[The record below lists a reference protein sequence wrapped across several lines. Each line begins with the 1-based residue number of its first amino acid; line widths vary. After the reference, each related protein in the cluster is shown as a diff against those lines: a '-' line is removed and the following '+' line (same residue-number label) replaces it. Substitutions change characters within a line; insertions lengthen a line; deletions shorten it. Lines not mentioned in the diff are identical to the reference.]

1 MREVE
6 VNVYKQDGA
15 VAGTRSLNG
24 KIFEAPHRPH
34 MLQEAVK
41 IYLANQRSGTA
52 STRTRGEVHRTGR
65 KPWRQK
71 GTGRARAG
79 SARSPI
85 WVGGGNTFGPK
96 PRSFHTK
103 MNKKAK
109 RRALQSALSLRAA
122 DGDLVV
128 LDEITLDA
136 PRTKEMLQILSALG
150 LGEERT
156 LLVFGKKDENVVLS
170 GRNIPWLDMTLADNL
185 TTYRVLRAGKLVMT
199 VEALD
204 RLDERS
210 W

>member
-1 MREVE
+1 ME
-6 VNVYKQDGA
+6 VNVYNQDGA
-15 VAGTRSLNG
+15 VAGTRTLNE

-41 IYLANQRSGTA
+41 VYLAHQRSGTA
-52 STRTRGEVHRTGR
+52 STRTRSEVHRTGR

-79 SARSPI
+79 SSRSPI

-96 PRSFHTK
+96 PRSFHIK

-122 DGDLVV
+122 DGDLMILEGIS
-128 LDEITLDA
+128 LDGPKTKDMLKTL
-136 PRTKEMLQILSALG
+136 RALG

-156 LLVFGKKDENVVLS
+156 LLVFGMKDDNALLS